1 MCHGYGLNHSTLK
14 QQKYMAATATESGR
28 RQLHFMV
35 FPMMAPGH
43 MIPMIDVARILA
55 RSDSGVTVTIFTT
68 PVNANRFRSTLD
80 QDRRS
85 GFKIREHVVRFPCAE
100 TGLPEGCENA
110 DMVPKGQNL
119 DSAFMVAIWML
130 KPQAEEAIRGSK
142 PPVTCIVSDMVMQ
155 WTADLAERMNIPRIV
170 FNGSCCFSFV
180 CSTKIMESN
189 ILGRVASET
198 EMFTVAGLPPPYD
211 EKIQLCKAQVKGCVV
226 DPNEIKTEAQK
237 EMGEKL
243 MQAITSAY
251 GVIVN
256 SFSEMEPE
264 FEEEYKRKFHHGRVW
279 CVGPVSL
286 STHRSVQDEQP
297 LEEGNAV
304 IKKNES
310 GEEKEPCLKWLN
322 SQAPGSTIYVSLGSL
337 VRLTVEQ
344 MMELALGLELS
355 GRPFIW
361 ALGRA
366 DEQLEAF
373 EEWVLADGFEERTRG
388 RGALVRGW
396 APQLRI
402 LSHPSIGGFLTH
414 CGWNST
420 LEAISAGV
428 PMLTWPIFAE
438 QFVNEKLVV
447 DVLGVGVSLGVKT
460 SALWEGKETAGSGV
474 VVKRDEVKEAVGQLM
489 EGDGEECRRKVK
501 ELGGKAKTAVQKGGS
516 SHLNLISLIEDI
528 SLFGST
534 IL

>member
-1 MCHGYGLNHSTLK
+1 MG
-14 QQKYMAATATESGR
+14 ATATESGR

-68 PVNANRFRSTLD
+68 PVNAKRFQSTLD

-85 GFKIREHVVRFPCAE
+85 GYKIRNHVVRFPCAE
-100 TGLPEGCENA
+100 AGLPEGCENA
-110 DMVPKGQNL
+110 DLVPKGQNL
-119 DSAFMVAIWML
+119 ESAFLVALYML
-130 KPQAEEAIRGSK
+130 KSPAEEAIRGSD
-142 PPVTCIVSDMVMQ
+142 PPVTCIVSDMLMV
-155 WTADLAERMNIPRIV
+155 WTADLAEGMNIPRIV

-180 CSTKIMESN
+180 CSTKIMESE
-189 ILGRVASET
+189 ILGTVESET

-211 EKIQLCKAQVKGCVV
+211 DKIQLCKAQVKGCVV
-226 DPNEIKTEAQK
+226 DRSVIKSEAQK
-237 EMGEKL
+237 ELAEKL
-243 MQAITSAY
+243 VGAMSSAH
-251 GVIVN
+251 GAIVN

-264 FEEEYKRKFHHGRVW
+264 FVEEYKRKFHHGRVW

-286 STHRSVQDEQP
+286 STHQSVQDQP
-297 LEEGNAV
+297 ALEEGKAV
-304 IKKNES
+304 MKKNES
-310 GEEKEPCLKWLN
+310 GEEKEQCLKWLD
-322 SQAPGSTIYVSLGSL
+322 SQAPGSTIYISLGSL
-337 VRLTVEQ
+337 ARLTTEQ
-344 MMELALGLELS
+344 MTELALGLELS

-366 DEQLEAF
+366 DEQLDAF

-388 RGALVRGW
+388 RGVLVRGW
-396 APQLRI
+396 APQLHI
-402 LSHPSIGGFLTH
+402 LSHPSTGGFLTH

-447 DVLGVGVSLGVKT
+447 DVLGVGVSLGVKV
-460 SALWEGKETAGSGV
+460 SALWEGKETTAMSRV
-474 VVKRDEVKEAVGQLM
+474 VVKREEVKEGVGQLM
-489 EGDGEECRRKVK
+489 EGEGEECRRKVK
-501 ELGGKAKTAVQKGGS
+501 ELGRKAKTAVQKGGS
-516 SHLNLISLIEDI
+516 SHLNLMTLIEDI
-528 SLFGST
+528 SLFNST
-534 IL
+534 KS